1 MDTDTEQ
8 MRAEIEAHDVG
19 GLAGITAAGALLAA
33 LSGAYLLL

>member
-19 GLAGITAAGALLAA
+19 GLAVITAAVAA
-33 LSGAYLLL
+33 LAVLSWAYLLL

>member
-19 GLAGITAAGALLAA
+19 GLAGITAAVALLAV
-33 LSGAYLLL
+33 LSWAYLLI